1 MKRCPTCQQTYTDET
16 LKFCRV
22 DGALLVN
29 DSAAAESA
37 TLNLSPSPASDAVPT
52 QLLPTDT
59 AQTGTSTSSLDAS
72 EIKSQPGETR
82 EARSQ
87 LRVEHILGGIKEH
100 KLAALIALIVIVAG
114 ILGLT
119 VYLRARS
126 SEVAIDS

>member
-22 DGALLVN
+22 DGATLVS
-29 DSAAAESA
+29 DSAAAAESA

-72 EIKSQPGETR
+72 ETKSQTGETR

-100 KLAALIALIVIVAG
+100 KLAALIALMVIVAG
-114 ILGLT
+114 IGGLT
-119 VYLRARS
+119 VYL
-126 SEVAIDS
+126 